1 MACGIFPDQGSN
13 PCLLH
18 WQVDSFPWSHK
29 RSPGVSFFLFIVHLC
44 IFFGEVFSSHLSAA
58 QEKAGPS
65 GFCCVTSA
73 NAKLLHEENW
83 RHYLGEIG
91 LRGLQSLIIWINT
104 DLTSGLQDF
113 SVSWGYL
120 LVSNLIWVFSPKLC
134 NFATHSFIY
143 SEFGWVRKYHNPY
156 EFENGPRKTQCRKY
170 LLKCV
175 YYFLPHK
182 DHFFS
187 PQLLELPHQA

>member
-1 MACGIFPDQGSN
+1 MTYDREHILNYLFIYLSLAVLGLHCCMDFSLVAELGPLFIAAWSLLIVVASPVAKQRLRGAGASEVVACGIFPDQGSN

-18 WQVDSFPWSHK
+18 WQVDSFPWSHEG
-29 RSPGVSFFLFIVHLC
+29 SPGVSFFLFIVHLC

-65 GFCCVTSA
+65 GFCCVKSA

-113 SVSWGYL
+113 SVSWA
-120 LVSNLIWVFSPKLC
+120 IFW
-134 NFATHSFIY
+134 
-143 SEFGWVRKYHNPY
+143 
-156 EFENGPRKTQCRKY
+156 
-170 LLKCV
+170 
-175 YYFLPHK
+175 
-182 DHFFS
+182 
-187 PQLLELPHQA
+187 